1 MAVDRNVVDD
11 FDGLWSQPLCKNW
24 SFTEAFDEIELPIHC
39 TWKDH
44 RNTNWCNTHNN
55 SDLSTDSDSDND
67 VEVSSSDSSEEIENS
82 DTDGHSLD
90 SPDESETN
98 GSQEKT
104 LIFLPKNM
112 PVWLFWP

>member
-1 MAVDRNVVDD
+1 
-11 FDGLWSQPLCKNW
+11 
-24 SFTEAFDEIELPIHC
+24 LPIPEK
-39 TWKDH
+39 TTEIPIDVI
-44 RNTNWCNTHNN
+44 HNN

-82 DTDGHSLD
+82 YTDGHSLD

-98 GSQEKT
+98 GPKKKH
-104 LIFLPKNM
+104 FLPKNM

>member
-1 MAVDRNVVDD
+1 MAVGKNVVDD

-24 SFTEAFDEIELPIHC
+24 SFTEAFDEIELPIPEK
-39 TWKDH
+39 TTEISIDVI
-44 RNTNWCNTHNN
+44 HNN

-82 DTDGHSLD
+82 YTDGHSLD

-98 GSQEKT
+98 GPKKKH
-104 LIFLPKNM
+104 FLPKNM
-112 PVWLFWP
+112 PVWLFLP